1 MRLAYALLQAASS
14 ALYLPH
20 QTGTPSAH
28 SGRSHSLAHSRS
40 RPIVQS
46 HGIGGGGGDGF
57 GGFGGGGGGDGD
69 DGDLGGFG
77 GGEGDDL
84 TVYHGGGGGD
94 AFVTGSRAPTAGRPP
109 RGVAT
114 GAGFAAARRF
124 GSFRPGH
131 VSFSELE

>member
-1 MRLAYALLQAASS
+1 MAYALLQAASS
-14 ALYLPH
+14 ALYLKH

-57 GGFGGGGGGDGD
+57 GGFGGGGGGDG
-69 DGDLGGFG
+69 GAGGLGGFG
-77 GGEGDDL
+77 GGEGDFL

-94 AFVTGSRAPTAGRPP
+94 AVVTGSRAPTAGRPP
-109 RGVAT
+109 RGI
-114 GAGFAAARRF
+114 AGFVAARRF
-124 GSFRPGH
+124 DNAGH
-131 VSFSELE
+131 VSFSGLE

>member
-57 GGFGGGGGGDGD
+57 GGFGGGGGGA
-69 DGDLGGFG
+69 GG
-77 GGEGDDL
+77 
-84 TVYHGGGGGD
+84 VH
-94 AFVTGSRAPTAGRPP
+94 
-109 RGVAT
+109 
-114 GAGFAAARRF
+114 
-124 GSFRPGH
+124 GH
-131 VSFSELE
+131 VISPLSITIIPRTATSS